1 MMENSGHAASEV
13 GARRYPGADALRGL
27 AILLVVGN
35 HYQLLPYVGGVDLF
49 FVISGFLLGGILV
62 EKRGTGNYYRTFW
75 ARRACRL
82 FPLYFAFLGMFFGA
96 KALVDVG
103 WVAMPDGI
111 ETWLY
116 DGLFAPWVYAVFGQ
130 NLASA
135 YEGVMPT
142 GALLQTWSLAVEE
155 HLVLVL
161 APLVAL
167 CPPRGLRWVAFGAV
181 LGAPLFRYW
190 CYVEGWSV
198 ASSVLLPA
206 KADSFAL
213 GLLVALAA
221 RSGGAIPRAGLAL
234 LALAAPPF
242 ALYALFPGSVPQSA
256 WVGALGDTALSGF
269 WAAALLASLSLP
281 KGTLPLLKPLVGCG
295 TVAYG
300 AFLFHSPLMALINWT
315 QYSEPFMS
323 LWYPLAGER
332 WKEELTVV
340 VSLVATFALAWLSW
354 RLFERPIVRWGR
366 KRFRY
371 GSKKREDPEARQPQA
386 ANTSR

>member
-1 MMENSGHAASEV
+1 MMENSGNAASEA

-35 HYQLLPYVGGVDLF
+35 RYGPLPYAGGVDLF

-96 KALVDVG
+96 KALVDAG

-111 ETWLY
+111 EGWLY
-116 DGLFAPWVYAVFGQ
+116 DGLFAPWIYAVFGQ
-130 NLASA
+130 NFASA
-135 YEGVMPT
+135 YGGVMPT
-142 GALLQTWSLAVEE
+142 GGLLQTWSLAVEE
-155 HLVLVL
+155 QLVL

-167 CPPRGLRWVAFGAV
+167 CPPRRLRWVALGAV
-181 LGAPLFRYW
+181 LGAPLSWYW
-190 CYVEGWSV
+190 CYIEGWSV

-206 KADSFAL
+206 KPDSFAL

-221 RSGGAIPRAGLAL
+221 RRGGAVLRAGIAAL
-234 LALAAPPF
+234 LAFAAPPF

-281 KGTLPLLKPLVGCG
+281 KGALPLLKPLVGCG
-295 TVAYG
+295 TVAHG
-300 AFLFHSPLMALINWT
+300 TFLFHGPLMALVNWA

-323 LWYPLAGER
+323 LCIPWP
-332 WKEELTVV
+332 
-340 VSLVATFALAWLSW
+340 
-354 RLFERPIVRWGR
+354 GR
-366 KRFRY
+366 GGRR
-371 GSKKREDPEARQPQA
+371 S
-386 ANTSR
+386 